1 MTLEAPRGVEAKK
14 GGAMESKNVLYTKE
28 MGVAKIV
35 INRPE
40 VRNALNQATRWELRE
55 AVEDIKKDKDVR
67 VVVIT
72 GAGDKAFVAG
82 ADISEFKDATPTIMD
97 ERAATTG
104 QQLFNDIE
112 DLPMPI
118 IAMINGFCLG
128 GGCELAMACDI
139 RIASENA
146 RFGQLEI
153 NVGIIPGAGG
163 TQRLPRLVGWGRAKE
178 MIYTGRIIEAAE
190 AERIGLVDKVVPADK
205 LEETVNQMAETIA
218 SKSPLIMSVAKKT
231 INRGMYTDLAAGLS
245 CERSNLAF
253 CFSTEDQKEGAAAF
267 LEKRKPEF
275 KGR

>member
-1 MTLEAPRGVEAKK
+1 
-14 GGAMESKNVLYTKE
+14 MESKNVLYTKE

-55 AVEDIKKDKDVR
+55 AVEDIKKDRDVR

-82 ADISEFKDATPTIMD
+82 ADITEFKDATPTIMD

-104 QQLFNDIE
+104 QQLFSDIE
-112 DLPMPI
+112 DLPMPV

-146 RFGQLEI
+146 KFGQLEI

-163 TQRLPRLVGWGRAKE
+163 TQRLPRLVGWGIRFQ
-178 MIYTGRIIEAAE
+178 R
-190 AERIGLVDKVVPADK
+190 
-205 LEETVNQMAETIA
+205 
-218 SKSPLIMSVAKKT
+218 
-231 INRGMYTDLAAGLS
+231 MYS
-245 CERSNLAF
+245 
-253 CFSTEDQKEGAAAF
+253 
-267 LEKRKPEF
+267 
-275 KGR
+275 